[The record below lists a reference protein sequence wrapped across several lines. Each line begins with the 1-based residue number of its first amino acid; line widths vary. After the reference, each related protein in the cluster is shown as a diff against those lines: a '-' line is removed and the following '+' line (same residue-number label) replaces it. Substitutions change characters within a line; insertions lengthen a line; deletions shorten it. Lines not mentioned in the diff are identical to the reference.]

1 MPDFAEKTANWA
13 AKRTTLWILAILG
26 VAAALRS
33 LMLTKE
39 SLWLDEL
46 ASWFF
51 AGRDLATALRA
62 EPANPPLY
70 YVLLHFWMRAFGST
84 EAAMRSLS
92 VLPSVA
98 TVGLLYVMAK
108 RWYRVE
114 VALAAAGYCA
124 ISSFQISYAQEARVH
139 ALLAFLILA
148 ASFELWNA
156 LNAADRRSRT
166 THYVVYAFLCAVTL
180 YSHFMAVFFLASHG
194 IYVLLRRPKQL
205 AWVATAL
212 VAALAAFSP
221 WLLVMVGAAMEGGQ
235 HRRYLLLKLPQTYFS
250 LIFGDTLIPLDEQA
264 VRNVAAVLSGNW
276 HILAAALFS
285 VGTLLWRAR
294 PALNERKEE
303 TLFALN
309 LCVTPVVLAFLVSF
323 RIMVFDER
331 YMLSASPFLYLI
343 LSLGALQILKTRDP
357 MRRRIGEIA
366 SRGALAVFVML
377 LLASLS
383 NYYFNPRY
391 GKEQW
396 REAVAYMD
404 ERSGRDGAQAVV
416 FDPDY
421 LYFCYDYYTKQGLK
435 AVRVTPHLAASIARD
450 PGEFLGML
458 NGVERVWLVRSHEY
472 GDAVLQAIT
481 TQFEERSVRFFP
493 KGKGIELRLF
503 ERRPGS

>member
-1 MPDFAEKTANWA
+1 
-13 AKRTTLWILAILG
+13 
-26 VAAALRS
+26 
-33 LMLTKE
+33 MLTKE

-51 AGRDLATALRA
+51 SGRDLATALRA

-70 YVLLHFWMRAFGST
+70 YVLLHFWMRVFGSS

-124 ISSFQISYAQEARVH
+124 ISSFQIFYAQEARVH

-156 LNAADRRSRT
+156 LNAVDRRSRMA
-166 THYVVYAFLCAVTL
+166 HYSLYAFLCAVAL
-180 YSHFMAVFFLASHG
+180 YSHFMAVFFLAAHG

-205 AWVATAL
+205 AGISVALTAAAGAFAPWV
-212 VAALAAFSP
+212 LAVIGEVLES
-221 WLLVMVGAAMEGGQ
+221 GQ

-264 VRNVAAVLSGNW
+264 VRNVEAVLSGNW
-276 HILAAALFS
+276 YILAAALFS
-285 VGTLLWRAR
+285 VGTLLWSAR
-294 PALNERKEE
+294 PALREKKEE

-331 YMLSASPFLYLI
+331 YMLSASPFLCLI
-343 LSLGALQILKTRDP
+343 LSLGALQILKTRAATC
-357 MRRRIGEIA
+357 RRIGEIA
-366 SRGALAVFVML
+366 SRGAVAVFVTL
-377 LLASLS
+377 LLVSLY

-416 FDPDY
+416 FEPDY
-421 LYFCYDYYTKQGLK
+421 LYFCYDYYTRRRLK
-435 AVRVTPHLAASIARD
+435 EVRVTPHLAANIAKD
-450 PGEFLGML
+450 PGEFLSML
-458 NGVERVWLVRSHEY
+458 DGVDKLWLVRSHEY
-472 GDAVLQAIT
+472 GDAVLGAIT
-481 TQFEERSVRFFP
+481 ARFEERSVRFFP
-493 KGKGIELRLF
+493 KGKGIEVRLF
-503 ERRPGS
+503 ERRPAW